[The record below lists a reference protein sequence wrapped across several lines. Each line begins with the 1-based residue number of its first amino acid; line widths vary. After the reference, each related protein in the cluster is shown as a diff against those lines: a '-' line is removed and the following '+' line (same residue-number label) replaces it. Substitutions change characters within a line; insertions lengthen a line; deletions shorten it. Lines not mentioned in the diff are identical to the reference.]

1 MYLFQKGQYPLIV
14 LCKFMC
20 RMLIQHNVIILKR
33 KYTCMSLFYSMN
45 QV

>member
-14 LCKFMC
+14 LRKVMC
-20 RMLIQHNVIILKR
+20 RMLIQHNVIILKC
-33 KYTCMSLFYSMN
+33 KYTCMSLFCSMN